1 MRSGRRVR
9 VAYQWEKQLS
19 LTAVIPAYNEGE
31 RLRGVLDVLLR
42 SREVDEIIVVS
53 DGSTDDTCEV
63 ARSFDGVVVVELNE
77 NVGKGGAMVAGARQ
91 ASSEFIAFLDADLL
105 GMTPDHFEALTAPVL
120 SGEADMAIGVFK
132 GGRPRTDWA
141 QVIAPFISGQRVM
154 RREDFLSIPELEA
167 TRYGVEVAITGHA
180 RRAGLRI
187 RPVTLL
193 GMTHPMKEEK
203 IGFIPGTLS
212 RLVMYWDIL
221 RIACIP
227 RRRRSKAKSRKLE
240 VRS

>member
-1 MRSGRRVR
+1 MT
-9 VAYQWEKQLS
+9 
-19 LTAVIPAYNEGE
+19 LTVVIPAYNEGE

-42 SREVDEIIVVS
+42 CNNVNEIIVVS

-63 ARSFDGVVVVELNE
+63 ARSFASVVVIELKQ
-77 NVGKGGAMVAGARQ
+77 NVGKGGAMVAGARE
-91 ASSEFIAFLDADLL
+91 ASSEYIAFLDADLL
-105 GMTPDHFEALTAPVL
+105 GMTPEHFEALAAPVL

-141 QVIAPFISGQRVM
+141 QAIAPFISGQRVM
-154 RREDFLSIPELEA
+154 RREDFLSIRGLED

-180 RRAGLRI
+180 RKAGLRI

-221 RIACIP
+221 RIACTP

-240 VRS
+240 VES